1 MKKNIKIFDSDALK
15 NIHGRVFLSITVF
28 IVFFLLVFI
37 QIFNVMI
44 IQNYF
49 SIEKKI
55 SNNHEKNKIDKG
67 NIFDRNGVLLAS
79 TILNYSL
86 YVKPDKIKDIK
97 GLTKKLSKILNLPS
111 QDLSKKLSSKR
122 RIRIK
127 NNISPKQHKEIINL
141 GEIALITEVEKKRIY
156 PLGEITSHIVG
167 FTDLDGNGLTG
178 IEKGLEDELNLG
190 KDIYLSIDFRI
201 QNVVRNEL
209 IKSIEKFSA
218 QSAISLVMDI
228 QTGEI
233 ISLVNYPDFD
243 PNIHDIKMSKYE
255 FNSATQGLYEMGS
268 TFKPLTIAMGLEKNI
283 INDNMKFD
291 VSKPIKIGKYQI
303 QDFEPYEGE
312 ISIKDVIV
320 MSSNIG
326 AAKIALLIGKDNQR
340 NFFDK
345 LGFFDKIDLE
355 IKETIKPK
363 EPINWKNTEIMT
375 MGYGYGIAIS
385 PLHLCQ
391 AYASIINGNSIK
403 PTLIKNK
410 KTSLKK
416 FYKKTTSNRIK
427 NLLRSVIIENEIT
440 GKLSNIPGYEL
451 AGKTGTA
458 EYFPGSDKN
467 RASFIGVFPISQ
479 PKYLVFAIVND
490 PKGIKETYYYNTG
503 GWVAA
508 PLVKNI
514 IENIIKIFS
523 LPPTSSEDLLK
534 AKKHSFKQNEII

>member
-1 MKKNIKIFDSDALK
+1 
-15 NIHGRVFLSITVF
+15 
-28 IVFFLLVFI
+28 
-37 QIFNVMI
+37 MI

-111 QDLSKKLSSKR
+111 QDLIKKLSSKTT
-122 RIRIK
+122 IIIK

-243 PNIHDIKMSKYE
+243 PNIHDIKMSKY
-255 FNSATQGLYEMGS
+255 
-268 TFKPLTIAMGLEKNI
+268 
-283 INDNMKFD
+283 
-291 VSKPIKIGKYQI
+291 
-303 QDFEPYEGE
+303 
-312 ISIKDVIV
+312 
-320 MSSNIG
+320 
-326 AAKIALLIGKDNQR
+326 
-340 NFFDK
+340 
-345 LGFFDKIDLE
+345 
-355 IKETIKPK
+355 
-363 EPINWKNTEIMT
+363 
-375 MGYGYGIAIS
+375 
-385 PLHLCQ
+385 
-391 AYASIINGNSIK
+391 
-403 PTLIKNK
+403 
-410 KTSLKK
+410 
-416 FYKKTTSNRIK
+416 
-427 NLLRSVIIENEIT
+427 
-440 GKLSNIPGYEL
+440 
-451 AGKTGTA
+451 
-458 EYFPGSDKN
+458 
-467 RASFIGVFPISQ
+467 
-479 PKYLVFAIVND
+479 
-490 PKGIKETYYYNTG
+490 
-503 GWVAA
+503 
-508 PLVKNI
+508 
-514 IENIIKIFS
+514 
-523 LPPTSSEDLLK
+523 
-534 AKKHSFKQNEII
+534 